1 MLDGK
6 EIADKIAEYKSL
18 LWLKK
23 RYADT
28 SFGSGAASNDLI
40 PTVFHQ
46 AGSHGIYRT
55 DSKNVIETL
64 IKNTAVRAIE
74 GQITVLE
81 GEFKRMKISL
91 EGIEA

>member
-1 MLDGK
+1 MLNAK
-6 EIADKIAEYKSL
+6 ELSDKIAEYRSL

-46 AGSHGIYRT
+46 AGSHGINRT
-55 DSKNVIETL
+55 DSKETIETI
-64 IKNTAVRAIE
+64 IKNAATNAIE
-74 GQITVLE
+74 GQIKVLE

>member
-1 MLDGK
+1 MLNAK
-6 EIADKIAEYKSL
+6 ELTDKIAEYKSL

-46 AGSHGIYRT
+46 AGSYGISN
-55 DSKNVIETL
+55 DSKDIIGTL
-64 IKNTAVRAIE
+64 IKNSAVHAIE

-81 GEFKRMKISL
+81 GEFKRMKVSL

>member
-1 MLDGK
+1 MLNAK
-6 EIADKIAEYKSL
+6 ELSDKIAEYRSL

-28 SFGSGAASNDLI
+28 SFGSGAASNDLV

-46 AGSHGIYRT
+46 AGSYGINRT
-55 DSKNVIETL
+55 GSKDVIETL
-64 IKNTAVRAIE
+64 IKNTAVRAID

>member
-1 MLDGK
+1 MLNAK
-6 EIADKIAEYKSL
+6 EISDKIAEYKSL

-23 RYADT
+23 RYSDT

-46 AGSHGIYRT
+46 AGSYGINRT
-55 DSKNVIETL
+55 DSKDVIETL
-64 IKNTAVRAIE
+64 IKSTAVRAIDS
-74 GQITVLE
+74 QITVLE

>member
-1 MLDGK
+1 MLNAK
-6 EIADKIAEYKSL
+6 ELSDKIAEYRSL

-40 PTVFHQ
+40 PAVFNQ
-46 AGSHGIYRT
+46 AGSYGINRT
-55 DSKNVIETL
+55 DSRETIETI
-64 IKNTAVRAIE
+64 IKNSAVHAIE
-74 GQITVLE
+74 GQILVLE
-81 GEFKRMKISL
+81 GEFKRMKVSL